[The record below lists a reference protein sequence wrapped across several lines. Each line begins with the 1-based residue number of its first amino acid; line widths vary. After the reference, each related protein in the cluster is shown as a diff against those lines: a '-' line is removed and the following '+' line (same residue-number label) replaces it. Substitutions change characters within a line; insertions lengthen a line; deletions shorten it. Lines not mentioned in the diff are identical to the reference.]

1 MFRLCR
7 SVKKH
12 IQRYRALFSLLT
24 VGACF
29 FFSYP
34 ADAFSFRVPE
44 RLLYDVTWTGIKAGE
59 ASLELTDGDGL
70 VITSTAKSAKWVSL
84 FYTVDNRVESRLSGD
99 AYTKGLGQ
107 PVRYRISLREGKKKR
122 NKEVIFDH
130 ARKTA
135 SCIDHLRDEKKEC
148 ELPSPAFDPLSSFYF
163 LRTLPLEVGKSVY
176 ISVFDN
182 RKVWNVEV
190 QVLGKERVGV
200 PAGEF
205 NTIVVKPLMKS
216 EGIFYR
222 KGELVIWLTDD
233 EKRIPVKVKT
243 KARLGS
249 VIAQL
254 SGGTY

>member
-12 IQRYRALFSLLT
+12 SQRYRALVSLIT

-29 FFSYP
+29 FFSRP

-59 ASLELTDGDGL
+59 ATLEIANNDGL

-84 FYTVDNRVESRLSGD
+84 FYTVNNRVESRLSGEVF
-99 AYTKGLGQ
+99 TNGMGQ
-107 PVRYRISLREGKKKR
+107 PVHYRISLREGKNKR

-130 ARKTA
+130 GRRMA
-135 SCIDHLRDEKKEC
+135 SCIDHLRHEKKDC

-163 LRTLPLEVGKSVY
+163 LRTLPLEVGKSVFVA
-176 ISVFDN
+176 VFDN

-190 QVLGKERVGV
+190 QVLGRERVGV

-205 NTIVVKPLMKS
+205 NAIVVKPLMKS

-222 KGELVIWLTDD
+222 KNELVIWLTDD

>member
-1 MFRLCR
+1 M
-7 SVKKH
+7 KKH
-12 IQRYRALFSLLT
+12 TQRFRALVSLLMF
-24 VGACF
+24 GGCI
-29 FFSYP
+29 FFSQP
-34 ADAFSFRVPE
+34 AAAFSFRVPE
-44 RLLYDVTWTGIKAGE
+44 RLFYDVTWTGIKAGE
-59 ASLELTDGDGL
+59 ASLEIANNDGL

-99 AYTKGLGQ
+99 AFMNGMGQ
-107 PVRYRISLREGKKKR
+107 PVRYRISLREGKNRR

-130 ARKTA
+130 GRRMAY
-135 SCIDHLRDEKKEC
+135 CIDHLRDEKKDC

-163 LRTLPLEVGKSVY
+163 LRTLPLEVGKSVFVA
-176 ISVFDN
+176 VFDN

-190 QVLGKERVGV
+190 QVLGRERVGV

-222 KGELVIWLTDD
+222 KSELVIWLTDD
-233 EKRIPVKVKT
+233 ERRIPVKVKT

>member
-7 SVKKH
+7 SEKNHTPRRITVVFLVTV
-12 IQRYRALFSLLT
+12 ALCILVSRPST
-24 VGACF
+24 
-29 FFSYP
+29 
-34 ADAFSFRVPE
+34 AFSFRVPE

-59 ASLELTDGDGL
+59 ASLELTDRDGL
-70 VITSTAKSAKWVSL
+70 LITSTAKSAKWVSL

-99 AYTKGLGQ
+99 GTTRKLGQ
-107 PVRYRISLREGKKKR
+107 PVRYRISLREGKNKR

-130 ARKTA
+130 DRKVA
-135 SCIDHLRDEKKEC
+135 SCIDHLRDERKEC

-163 LRTLPLEVGKSVY
+163 LRTMPLEVGKSVF

-190 QVLGKERVGV
+190 QVLGREKIGV

-254 SGGTY
+254 TGGTY